1 MGSSS
6 NDLLNLFL
14 RINEEGEKI
23 DSSATLDFLTLHD
36 LYQLRSSSKRTFSAL
51 KTVEYTRCRDGCD
64 YAVPFPAYP
73 GILGTISDRK
83 LGAGLFR
90 HQLAS
95 LAAMHKAENNSVK
108 FGSLRGGIL
117 GDAPG
122 LGKTIT
128 MLSLIV
134 NTAGLRPVEPK
145 EFFDRE
151 SINEHW
157 TLMRVNPVFR
167 TEILKAMKPLRGA
180 SNYDE
185 VARYVSPPFQD
196 DRFPTL
202 PSFEHYV
209 NRHFANQGQR
219 AQLELFRRNVIN
231 FKAGLDKRNRR
242 LVISAEGRRMLF
254 ERNLLPCSTT
264 LIIVPDALL
273 EHWAEQ
279 IRRHMK
285 LDVFGEVS
293 GSDAGVVYI
302 DGVGDLS
309 SARFPLNHRSMKLP
323 SPFELVNYLMVV
335 VPFSRI
341 KEQYYLRKRRRNED
355 VNDDLTGEKT
365 SPLLQMRWF
374 RIVVDEGHELGEN
387 EAGNDITAFINV
399 LAAERRWV
407 MSGTPTTGDEDSQQF
422 NDVGLTQLQRLLL
435 FLRHEK
441 YGTTK
446 DESLEA
452 QSIGGGG
459 RSERNKANAKS
470 EWDTLVKIPFLK
482 KQDAGREELFRVLK
496 EVMVMHKK
504 EDIGLP
510 KPVFKQGEVTIPIAQ
525 EVGSHIVDVVQTR
538 IIDMMDTFEKLS
550 IGPFESEN
558 NFDLHTASDSELF
571 IRLMNRERKRVA
583 LIEEISNA
591 KDLLGD
597 EDLFD
602 KLLDK
607 HMSTTDFQSRVDKLQ
622 AEYIKEAIKKAR
634 KELEGRGGAITDLN
648 SGPLTA
654 ASDQFNAASFNDR
667 RPIKAVVY
675 SSSTDNLLSV
685 LEYFYEK
692 FDRENI
698 AELMEG
704 NIDTMA
710 YELGRFRLGQKEG
723 KYCPICNGWNEC
735 SGTDLSM
742 CRNMLVEVE
751 DAAGNVFLIEPERIL
766 RAVGHE
772 DIDRTDCVGRPV
784 EMNRL
789 GGAPLDKYGISRKYW
804 RVGDALCIDARDPHP
819 LFRARWSE
827 EQWMAYGSARCK
839 ELVAIDRGEGVD
851 NYFGPLPCEE
861 GMNYGQLMVS
871 LRKWQQCGKFH
882 GKPRWN
888 QSRRKQVGWY
898 TGPTLAHAEIDA
910 IKEDVFI
917 LALDASLAHGL
928 DLSFVTHLY
937 LLEPIDD
944 AALLEQVTSRA
955 HRLGAIAPVTI
966 ETVHVWRELDPITNE
981 FKKQISSNEEQK
993 RTSTAICE
1001 HCYRSFD
1008 NITLAEEHEIRCDRN
1023 PEGSAVVQPFHL
1035 SSVYRHL
1042 RPPPPMMINA
1052 SDDVKSSKY
1061 FS

>member
-1 MGSSS
+1 MSNS
-6 NDLLNLFL
+6 NDLLDLFL
-14 RINEEGEKI
+14 RINE
-23 DSSATLDFLTLHD
+23 ATLDFLTLHD
-36 LYQLRSSSKRTFSAL
+36 FYQLRSISKRTFSAL

-73 GILGTISDRK
+73 GILCTESDRK
-83 LGAGLFR
+83 LGAGLFT

-95 LAAMHKAENNSVK
+95 LAAMHKAENNSVT

-145 EFFDRE
+145 EFYDKQT
-151 SINEHW
+151 IDEHW
-157 TLMRVNPVFR
+157 KLMRVNPVFR
-167 TEILKAMKPLRGA
+167 TEILKSIKPLRE
-180 SNYDE
+180 SSSYDE
-185 VARYVSPPFQD
+185 LARFVSPPYTD

-202 PSFEHYV
+202 PSFERHV
-209 NRHFANQGQR
+209 NRNMANKVPR

-242 LVISAEGRRMLF
+242 FFCNEKGRRIVF
-254 ERNLLPCSTT
+254 ERNLVPCSTT

-279 IRRHMK
+279 IRRHVK
-285 LDVFGEVS
+285 LDVFGDFP

-309 SARFPLNHRSMKLP
+309 SARFPLNHRSMELP
-323 SPFELVNYLMVV
+323 SLFELVNYLMVV

-341 KEQYYLRKRRRNED
+341 KQQYYLRKRRRKED
-355 VNDDLTGEKT
+355 VDDVTGGENGT
-365 SPLLQMRWF
+365 ESSPLLQMRWF

-407 MSGTPTTGDEDSQQF
+407 MSGTPTTGDEDSKGF

-435 FLRHEK
+435 FLRHEE

-446 DESLEA
+446 VETLET
-452 QSIGGGG
+452 QSSGSSSG
-459 RSERNKANAKS
+459 RKQGKAKAKS
-470 EWDTLVKIPFLK
+470 EWDTMVKIPFLNQ
-482 KQDAGREELFRVLK
+482 QDAGREELFRVLR

-510 KPVFKQGEVTIPIAQ
+510 KPVFKQGEVTVHIPQ
-525 EVGSHIVDVVQTR
+525 EVGSHIVNAVKTGG
-538 IIDMMDTFEKLS
+538 IFTDTYEKLT
-550 IGPFESEN
+550 IGHRESYHEDPN
-558 NFDLHTASDSELF
+558 SSESDRQIQRLIRQRRIHLLKEKISHAQKLGAKTFFDT
-571 IRLMNRERKRVA
+571 
-583 LIEEISNA
+583 
-591 KDLLGD
+591 LLN
-597 EDLFD
+597 E
-602 KLLDK
+602 
-607 HMSTTDFQSRVDKLQ
+607 HIATTDFQSKVDTCQ
-622 AEYIKEAIKKAR
+622 GEYIENAIKRER
-634 KELEGRGGAITDLN
+634 KELEGRGGAIADLN

-654 ASDQFNAASFNDR
+654 ASDHFSAKTFIDR
-667 RPIKAVVY
+667 RPVKAVVY
-675 SSSTDNLLSV
+675 SSSSSNLLDV
-685 LEYFYEK
+685 LEYFYDK
-692 FDRENI
+692 FDNANI
-698 AELMEG
+698 AEMMQG
-704 NIDTMA
+704 NIDVMA

-723 KYCPICNGWNEC
+723 KFCPICNGWNEY
-735 SGTDLSM
+735 SGKELSG
-742 CRNMLVEVE
+742 CKNTLLEVS
-751 DAAGNVFLIEPERIL
+751 DAAGNVFLIESERIL
-766 RAVGHE
+766 RAIGKE
-772 DIDRTDCVGRPV
+772 DRDRADCVGNPV

-789 GGAPLDKYGISRKYW
+789 GEAPLNKYGISKKAW
-804 RVGDALCIDARDPHP
+804 KVGDALCIDARDPHP
-819 LFRARWSE
+819 LFRARLSE
-827 EQWMAYGSARCK
+827 EQWAAYGSARCK
-839 ELVAIDRGEGVD
+839 ELVAIDGGEGVD

-861 GMNYGQLMVS
+861 ETNYGQLMVS
-871 LRKWQQCGKFH
+871 LRKWQPCGKFH

-888 QSRRKQVGWY
+888 HLRKKQVGWY
-898 TGPTLAHAEIDA
+898 TGPTLVHEEIETV
-910 IKEDVFI
+910 KEDVFI

-955 HRLGAIAPVTI
+955 HRLGATGPVTI
-966 ETVHVWRELDPITNE
+966 ETVNVWHELDPSTKK
-981 FKKQISSNEEQK
+981 FRKQIASNLNDEDQK

-1023 PEGSAVVQPFHL
+1023 PDSSAEVPLFHL
-1035 SSVYRHL
+1035 SSVYRDL
-1042 RPPPPMMINA
+1042 RPPPPMGIGA
-1052 SDDVKSSKY
+1052 CGDVESDTKCP
-1061 FS
+1061 